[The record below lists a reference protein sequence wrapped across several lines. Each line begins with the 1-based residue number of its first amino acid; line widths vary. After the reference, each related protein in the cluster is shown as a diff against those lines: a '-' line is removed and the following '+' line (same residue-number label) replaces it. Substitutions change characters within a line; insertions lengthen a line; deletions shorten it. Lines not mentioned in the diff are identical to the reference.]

1 MPFAPRKTASW
12 ITALALLAVVT
23 WVDYVTGCEIS
34 VFFLYI
40 LPLAWASWFLGRS
53 GGLTLSVLVTLAH
66 VGTDS
71 MSGLHY
77 SHEWILWERGVANF
91 VLCAFIAFSIHTFRI
106 GRKIDRERIRKL
118 EELLQVCPGCGRIN
132 HSDGQWKDLETCL
145 HERPTTQPEHRLC
158 PACAAARE
166 LADYPSI

>member
-1 MPFAPRKTASW
+1 MPFALRKTPSV
-12 ITALALLAVVT
+12 IIALALLAAAT
-23 WVDYVTGCEIS
+23 WVDYATGYEIS

-40 LPLAWASWFLGRS
+40 APLAWAAWFLGRA
-53 GGLTLSVLVTLAH
+53 GGLWFSLLVTLAH
-66 VGTDS
+66 LWTDAAR
-71 MSGLHY
+71 GLHY
-77 SHEWILWERGVANF
+77 SHEWIFWERGVANF

-132 HSDGQWKDLETCL
+132 HSEGQWKDLETCL
-145 HERPTTQPEHRLC
+145 HEHPTTQPERRLC
-158 PACAAARE
+158 PDCAAARE